1 MYNELEKRN
10 LILGGSYLYCERGI
24 LHWGYCGVHGM
35 NARYKVKLRKLKSGV
50 NGSTQYSYSTKVKA
64 VAFAAGYQAALHDT
78 GRTDCYVSVWDSGN
92 PIQPRGHKCELIFD
106 TEELTKIAQREF

>member
-1 MYNELEKRN
+1 MY
-10 LILGGSYLYCERGI
+10 GTFVHRGRGF
-24 LHWGYCGVHGM
+24 LHWHDCGVHDM

-78 GRTDCYVSVWDSGN
+78 GKTDCYVSVWDSGN
-92 PIQPRGHKCELIFD
+92 PMQPRGHKCELVFD
-106 TEELTKIAQREF
+106 TEQLKEIAAREF